1 MLCSKLK
8 VIKAD
13 AIVEYEGCE
22 EVPFEVEGINFSLD
36 EGKGVMTF
44 IFECRVFLDAEGV
57 SSVNAGYMSSFMDGA
72 TRFQLP
78 SLH

>member
-1 MLCSKLK
+1 MLCAKLK

-22 EVPFEVEGINFSLD
+22 EVLFEVEGIDFSLD
-36 EGKGVMTF
+36 EDEGVMTF

-57 SSVNAGYMSSFMDGA
+57 SSVDTGSTSCFMECL
-72 TRFQLP
+72 TRL
-78 SLH
+78 